1 MLQINSMFSSFIST
15 IYPVAGTDSL
25 DYLHQCK
32 NLTESHTHFD
42 VLKEFSQPVEH
53 SSTVHPTG
61 DAMHNRLINV
71 YDNYESFNSI
81 DPKVSGIC
89 EKSCLF
95 VDKYKTPSAHCI
107 SSKEEFVERFD
118 KLTQSILNFI
128 DWNNV
133 VVAGGL
139 VNHAI
144 STAPLTD
151 LNSISSDI
159 DIFMYGVNEMQA
171 QKLMN
176 QIYESLKD
184 IVPTNKCV
192 KTNKTITIILP
203 MPYRHI
209 QLVTKLFNSVG
220 DILNEFDLGC
230 SKVAF
235 DGKNVWT
242 TIDGHFSLVNN
253 TNVYS
258 PYNNNSAYE
267 SRLVKYSHRGYRVMV
282 PFFDKNMVSN
292 YTYKTSSLNSKS
304 NSLVKLLHYDKF
316 GKQYS
321 NVTTTNRYYMDDVT
335 YLRQNIDAYNSVM
348 FTRDD
353 NLKKTVDNI
362 ELCQQKILKSIRIN
376 PVKPAKSV
384 KKSHVKGFKNHDIEK
399 HPIYKVF
406 DNIKLA
412 LIDRVDHDP
421 SITGDLFINGSIF
434 KKSTIYKSMNYKN
447 SPEDIEQYWKIVNKS
462 ALNAEFDFSDIY
474 YDKNVDNNVIDIL
487 SQKVCEIT
495 KDNIDRRDTLG
506 RTYMQAAIMVNN
518 HKLVEDL
525 INNGYDLLQRLDEG
539 MTSVHFAIR
548 ENRHKI
554 VSLMLNKLQENGADS
569 IKYYDNSGC
578 NFSHYALMYSDLK
591 MYTKVAEMLHV
602 GLSEMSWSIR
612 YNSANTSTKGR
623 LSKYICC
630 AKLCMMYRKLDILD
644 YILNKYTGFN
654 DFRYIFVDSDVTSID
669 TSDVLKF
676 AVSTSNYDAI
686 KIMCKFFTA
695 HSIDICVNDDV
706 VNALATTDTAHK
718 DIVTILM
725 LEKYTKRRNTL
736 ISKKLV
742 NAITRLFYKG
752 EYTRLLDYVNK
763 FVPDLWTLSRYK
775 NVHSS
780 IKFDNIFGNK
790 YVDTDIALR
799 LLSAI
804 DSDNFV
810 AVDAL
815 LPNLQYGLYIYSA
828 TSGERNITPLTLCK
842 NNAERLVNVL
852 NRMPEKMSNKKNTYY
867 KYIDDMVYVDHDILF
882 DVDCLDVLLSHPVH
896 GKCVIEHIY
905 KYTNAIVTHIMKS
918 SVVDGKYTYENF
930 GKYLETLSKYDT
942 IDFEKMTIDAT
953 YKELAVT
960 KCVPRTLDELVN
972 LGNVMRH
979 VEGKC
984 DPVLYRTYR
993 VDTIPRTN
1001 YITLVK
1007 SVNDYNRLDAE
1018 YGALH
1023 NAQNLLCNS
1032 VGLLATNHELR
1043 NYLMDKYY
1051 VHCKCVP
1058 DKFNIL
1064 DNWYGKTSV
1073 VFNDIVKKLNSLN
1086 LLESTLQNMD
1096 FTGKEKCILD
1106 IMVQYNIDQLL
1117 KDVNGN
1123 TVLHY
1128 IARNNTSLL
1137 FSERSSRSCKYAAI
1151 VRGIKFHD
1159 VPNVFGKTPMDYVKT
1174 SINDSSKYTEESLLN
1189 NIATLNMFNKKL
1201 QAQEQAHE

>member
-1 MLQINSMFSSFIST
+1 MFSSFIST
-15 IYPVAGTDSL
+15 IYPVVSTDSRSFS
-25 DYLHQCK
+25 YLHQCK

-42 VLKEFSQPVEH
+42 VLKEFSRPVERQN
-53 SSTVHPTG
+53 SAEPLADVTY
-61 DAMHNRLINV
+61 DRLINV
-71 YDNYESFNSI
+71 YDNYEYFNST

-95 VDKYKTPSAHCI
+95 VDKYKTPLAHCI

-128 DWNNV
+128 DWDNV

-151 LNSISSDI
+151 LNSLSSDI

-184 IVPTNKCV
+184 IVPENKCV

-203 MPYRHI
+203 KPYRHI
-209 QLVTKLFNSVG
+209 QLVTKLFNSIG

-258 PYNNNSAYE
+258 PNNNNSAYE

-282 PFFDKNMVSN
+282 PSFDKNMVSN

-321 NVTTTNRYYMDDVT
+321 NITATNRYYMDDVT

-348 FTRDD
+348 FIRDD
-353 NLKKTVDNI
+353 NLQKIVDNI
-362 ELCQQKILKSIRIN
+362 KLCQQKILKSVRIN
-376 PVKPAKSV
+376 PITSGEKSC
-384 KKSHVKGFKNHDIEK
+384 VKGFKNHNIEK

-406 DNIKLA
+406 DNVKLA
-412 LIDRVDHDP
+412 LIDRVEHDP
-421 SITGDLFINGSIF
+421 NITEDLFINGSIF
-434 KKSTIYKSMNYKN
+434 KKSTIYKSINYTN
-447 SPEDIEQYWKIVNKS
+447 SPEDIDQFYKILNKS
-462 ALNAEFDFSDIY
+462 VLDEKFDFSDIY
-474 YDKNVDNNVIDIL
+474 YDKEVDKNVTDIL
-487 SQKVCEIT
+487 NQKGCEIT
-495 KDNIDRRDTLG
+495 NNTIGGRDTLG
-506 RTYMQAAIMVNN
+506 RTYMQAAIMTNS
-518 HKLVEDL
+518 HTLAGYL
-525 INNGYDLLQRLDEG
+525 INNGCDLLQRLDEG

-548 ENRHKI
+548 ENRHEI
-554 VSLMLNKLQENGADS
+554 VSLMLDKLRENSAGN

-591 MYTKVAEMLHV
+591 MYKLVTETLRV

-612 YNSANTSTKGR
+612 YNLTSTSTQGR

-630 AKLCMMYRKLDILD
+630 AKLCMMYHKLDILS
-644 YILNKYTGFN
+644 YILDKYTGFN

-686 KIMCKFFTA
+686 KLMCKFFTA

-706 VNALATTDTAHK
+706 VTALATTGIAHR

-725 LEKYTKRRNTL
+725 LKKYTKCRNTL

-742 NAITRLFYKG
+742 DAITRLFYEG
-752 EYTRLLDYVNK
+752 EYTRLLDYVDK
-763 FVPDLWTLSRYK
+763 FVPGLWTLSRYK

-804 DSDNFV
+804 DSDDFE

-815 LPNLQYGLYIYSA
+815 LPNLQYGLYIYST
-828 TSGERNITPLTLCK
+828 TSDGKHITPLTLCK
-842 NNAERLVNVL
+842 NDEKRLVNVL

-867 KYIDDMVYVDHDILF
+867 KYIDDMLYIDHDILF

-905 KYTNAIVTHIMKS
+905 KYTNSIVTHIMKS
-918 SVVDGKYTYENF
+918 SIVNGRYTYENF
-930 GKYLETLSKYDT
+930 GQYLKILSKYNT
-942 IDFEKMTIDAT
+942 IDFDKMITGAT

-960 KCVPRTLDELVN
+960 KSVPCTIDELVN
-972 LGNVMRH
+972 LCNVMSH
-979 VEGKC
+979 IEDKC
-984 DPVLYRTYR
+984 NPVLYRTYR
-993 VDTIPRTN
+993 VSAIPHTN
-1001 YITLVK
+1001 YIARVK
-1007 SVNDYNRLDAE
+1007 SIDDYNRLDAV

-1023 NAQNLLCNS
+1023 NVQNLLCSS
-1032 VGLLATNHELR
+1032 VGLLATNQELR
-1043 NYLMDKYY
+1043 NYLIDKYY

-1064 DNWYGKTSV
+1064 ENWYGKNV
-1073 VFNDIVKKLNSLN
+1073 IVFNDIVKKLGSLN

-1096 FTGKEKCILD
+1096 FTGKERCILG
-1106 IMVQYNIDQLL
+1106 IMVKYNIDQLV

-1128 IARNNTSLL
+1128 IARTDTSLL
-1137 FSERSSRSCKYAAI
+1137 FSERSKRSCKYAAI
-1151 VRGIKFHD
+1151 VQDIKFHD

-1174 SINDSSKYTEESLLN
+1174 SINDSSKYTENSLLY
-1189 NIATLNMFNKKL
+1189 NIMTLNMFNKKL
-1201 QAQEQAHE
+1201 QAQEHDHE